1 MPSAGTYLHQHLIL
15 RLQTYNFARRVA
27 SLFSTPERLFYVCFR
42 AGGTCTMSRGVVSAA
57 GAASTL
63 PTDNQ
68 IGRMIC
74 EITGRSPARPYK
86 ASSVASLVRDG
97 QDTILVA
104 ATGYGKSA
112 VLYTFATM
120 TKKITLQIVPL
131 TKLGQNQRDEI
142 EKSVPGSKPV
152 WIDQDT
158 QLKVCLH
165 APEYTHTTEQPLIL
179 LL

>member
-1 MPSAGTYLHQHLIL
+1 MPLLTSAGTYLHQHLIL

-27 SLFSTPERLFYVCFR
+27 SLFSTPERLFFVCFR
-42 AGGTCTMSRGVVSAA
+42 TGGTCTMSRGVVSAA

-68 IGRMIC
+68 IGRMVC
-74 EITGRSPARPYK
+74 EITGRSPARPCQV
-86 ASSVASLVRDG
+86 SSVASLVRDG

-131 TKLGQNQRDEI
+131 TKLGLLSSSRT
-142 EKSVPGSKPV
+142 SP
-152 WIDQDT
+152 
-158 QLKVCLH
+158 
-165 APEYTHTTEQPLIL
+165 IL
-179 LL
+179 SCVVRWALRSWDRRARSFGAFF

>member
-1 MPSAGTYLHQHLIL
+1 
-15 RLQTYNFARRVA
+15 
-27 SLFSTPERLFYVCFR
+27 
-42 AGGTCTMSRGVVSAA
+42 MSRDVVSAA

-68 IGRMIC
+68 IGRMVC

-86 ASSVASLVRDG
+86 VSSVAFLVRDG

-120 TKKITLQIVPL
+120 
-131 TKLGQNQRDEI
+131 KLGQNQRDEI

-158 QLKVCLH
+158 QLKVCLYTT
-165 APEYTHTTEQPLIL
+165 EYTHTTELPDAPFASM
-179 LL
+179 